1 MMKQKLFLLICLFF
15 GLTQLDAQTLEQS
28 MYVDFGP
35 TGGTN
40 GAITPSP
47 DANQHY
53 WNNPTSGTLGS
64 VTALVNANNAAT
76 GYNMTVTDNFV
87 VNTGINY
94 GPTAPTQANLGDLAV
109 GTATQDY
116 FYLETGGSVNPTG
129 QLTISNLNPAKA
141 YKFYVFASR
150 PTTSTRISNFVFTGA
165 SSFTGQV
172 QTSNGTTGN
181 ITTILNTSL
190 LYPNASGEI
199 TINLSIVSGSFAYI
213 NAMKM
218 EEYLF
223 STAIDVTALGVNG
236 NDITASGQ
244 TSQMSVTVI
253 PANATSPEVSWTI
266 DNSNVAT
273 ISTNGLVTPVSNG
286 SVIVTATNIKNPA
299 ISNSKTINISNQST
313 ALYFSG
319 TATENGDNPATSI
332 PMKMVTGLS
341 GNVTNIFEIYTSLN
355 PSGTFKFYSSK
366 LIDAAVYGDNNG
378 PGTLTLNG
386 GGIDPSETGP
396 VLITVNLTTNTYTI
410 LPINWSVVGSNIPNG
425 WNGDEPL
432 TYQGNGLWSATIAM
446 NTVTTDTNPRFNFK
460 GNASWS
466 YVMKRVQNTVNTVRM
481 ESQATTYGIPVED
494 IGTNYN
500 TYNITLDLR
509 NYTYS
514 VACTSIDNHKIS
526 VMGSSVAN
534 GQGATSNHGYAY
546 QYGQLLGNRFTA
558 GIGSEWTTSNLAVNG
573 NNTVAVLNRWE
584 KDLMG
589 DCSKYV
595 IYGLS
600 LGNEGIHENG
610 QPSFDQFRDNML
622 LLIAKA
628 VQNGKIPVIMNNYT
642 RDDYN
647 ATDYNYIKEMNM
659 LIQQWNVPSINL
671 LGAIDNG
678 AGQWTTGYQSDALHP
693 NDAGHAEFFYAMV
706 PSLFDALEQQKPLP
720 QIVTGTSININNTVP
735 SGTLKFTPENI
746 IHSFTTSFDIK
757 TNSTGNIASF
767 TTSTTAIGTLAIDT
781 NGHLTYTSPTGNT
794 ITGTVV
800 VNNNQWHKITLT
812 HFYARGE
819 SILYTDNTASGSVN
833 ENLEAKVFSLNP
845 ANATTSIQYRNWF
858 FYRSGMNT
866 SEINAL
872 NNGQMLKSSLELYA
886 PLDGQG
892 VMGGSPYTNL
902 AQSTN
907 TIDSTN
913 FSLGISDYNLK
924 TEWQYAN
931 PVKEFLTIYSNNLA
945 IKKLEVYNTLGTQIA
960 SVIDSKTIDMSSLPV
975 GLYLVKVYSDRGNKT
990 IKVIK
995 N

>member
-1 MMKQKLFLLICLFF
+1 MKQKLFLLVCIFF
-15 GLTQLDAQTLEQS
+15 GLTHLNAQSLAQS
-28 MYVDFGP
+28 MYIDFGP
-35 TGGTN
+35 TGGIN
-40 GAITPSP
+40 GAITQSP
-47 DANQHY
+47 DVNQHY
-53 WNNPTSGTLGS
+53 WNNATSPTLSSEITLI
-64 VTALVNANNAAT
+64 NANGTPTAFK
-76 GYNMTVTDNFV
+76 MTVTNDFI
-87 VNTGINY
+87 VNTSSNSGL
-94 GPTAPTQANLGDLAV
+94 TAPTRANLNDLAI

-116 FYLETGGSVNPTG
+116 FFIETGATGNSVG
-129 QLTISNLNPAKA
+129 QLSISNLNPTKG

-150 PTTSTRISNFVFTGA
+150 PTTSVRVSNYVFKGV
-165 SSFTGQV
+165 SSYSSQI
-172 QTSNGTTGN
+172 QTSDGSTGN
-181 ITTILNTSL
+181 TTTILTTPILFS
-190 LYPNASGEI
+190 NASGVI
-199 TINLSIVSGSFAYI
+199 TIDVSIGTGILGYI
-213 NAMKM
+213 NTMKM
-218 EEYLF
+218 EEY
-223 STAIDVTALGVNG
+223 SMGATIDVTALGVNG

-244 TSQMSVTVI
+244 TSQMSVTVT
-253 PANATSPEVSWTI
+253 PANATAPEVSWSVDNANIASINTI
-266 DNSNVAT
+266 
-273 ISTNGLVTPVSNG
+273 GLLTPKGNG
-286 SVIVTATNIKNPA
+286 SVTVTATNIHTPTIK
-299 ISNSKTINISNQST
+299 NSKTINISNQLT
-313 ALYFSG
+313 ALFFSG
-319 TATENGDNPATSI
+319 TATENGDNPATAI

-341 GNVTNIFEIYTSLN
+341 GNVTSILEIYTSLN

-366 LIDAAVYGDNNG
+366 LFDAAVYGDNNG
-378 PGTLTLNG
+378 PGTLAING
-386 GGIDPSETGP
+386 AGIDPSETGP

-432 TYQGNGLWSATIAM
+432 TYQGNGIWSATIAM
-446 NTVTTDTNPRFNFK
+446 NTVTTDTNRRFNFK
-460 GNASWS
+460 GNASLS

-481 ESQATTYGIPVED
+481 ESQATAYGIPLED

-534 GQGATSNHGYAY
+534 GHGATSNHGYAY
-546 QYGQLLGNRFTA
+546 QYGQLLDNRFTA
-558 GIGSEWTTSNLAVNG
+558 GIGSEWTTSNLAING

-610 QPSFDQFRDNML
+610 QASFDQFRDNML

-628 VQNGKIPVIMNNYT
+628 VQSGKIPVIMNNYT

-678 AGQWTTGYQSDALHP
+678 SGQWATWYQSDALHP
-693 NDAGHAEFFYAMV
+693 NDAGHTEFFYAIV

-720 QIVTGTSININNTVP
+720 QIVTGTSIDINNTVP
-735 SGTLKFTPENI
+735 AGTLKFKPENT
-746 IHSFTTSFDIK
+746 IHSFTTSFDLK
-757 TNSTGNIASF
+757 TTSTGNIASF
-767 TTSTTAIGTLAIDT
+767 TTSTAAVGIVAIDA

-800 VNNNQWHKITLT
+800 INNNQWHKITLT

-819 SILYTDNTASGSVN
+819 SILYTDNTTSGSIN
-833 ENLEAKVFSLNP
+833 ENLGAKVFSINP
-845 ANATTSIQYRNWF
+845 ANAPTIIQYRNWF
-858 FYRSGMNT
+858 FYRSGMNNG
-866 SEINAL
+866 EINAL

-892 VMGGSPYTNL
+892 VMGGTTAYINL

-913 FSLGISDYNLK
+913 FTLGMSDYNFK
-924 TEWQYAN
+924 TEWQYPN
-931 PVKEFLTIYSNNLA
+931 PMQEFLSIYTDNLT
-945 IKKLEVYNTLGTQIA
+945 IKKIELYNISGVLLA
-960 SVIDSKTIDMSSLPV
+960 SVFDSKTINVSSLPI
-975 GLYLVKVYSDRGNKT
+975 GLYIAKVYSDKGNKT

-995 N
+995 K